1 MELSYILG
9 NGNPEK
15 NSLFFKKGNFFIFQ
29 KTETRKKFYYV
40 SGGTSKVPKTKIF
53 YISPKTL

>member
-15 NSLFFKKGNFFIFQ
+15 NPYILENENPEIYLYISGNITFLYFKKRKPS
-29 KTETRKKFYYV
+29 KT
-40 SGGTSKVPKTKIF
+40 S
-53 YISPKTL
+53 YI